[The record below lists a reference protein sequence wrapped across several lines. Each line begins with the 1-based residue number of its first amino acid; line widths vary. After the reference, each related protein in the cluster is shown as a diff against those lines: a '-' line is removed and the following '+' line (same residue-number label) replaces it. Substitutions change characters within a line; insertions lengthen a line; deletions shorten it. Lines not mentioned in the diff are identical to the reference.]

1 MRKYL
6 DNWVLCNQITYK
18 KNWFYCETF
27 GLKNNSLNTTM
38 NFSDDNIDDGIYL
51 KMVIINMEY
60 LLKPQVLL

>member
-6 DNWVLCNQITYK
+6 DNWVLCNQITYQ

-27 GLKNNSLNTTM
+27 GFKNNSLNTTM